1 MSKPNLRIK
10 RQPVARFLRVRFDVL
25 GARHGKAFDRL
36 APGVCRSALP
46 DGRRLITRRDAA
58 SYIPDLP
65 NKQADFPEWQAA
77 IETLMLVELSG
88 PTMFGRIGVM
98 QALNRGHIRDFNSA
112 RKRYTW
118 GPATAIVMHG
128 RPVSHCPRAC
138 REGAKGPLGAAA
150 RSWAPKIGKLS
161 A

>member
-58 SYIPDLP
+58 SYMTDLW
-65 NKQADFPEWQAA
+65 KADFPEWQAA

-88 PTMFGRIGVM
+88 PTMFGPGLI
-98 QALNRGHIRDFNSA
+98 SA
-112 RKRYTW
+112 SRRT
-118 GPATAIVMHG
+118 G
-128 RPVSHCPRAC
+128 
-138 REGAKGPLGAAA
+138 
-150 RSWAPKIGKLS
+150 LS
-161 A
+161 GG

>member
-1 MSKPNLRIK
+1 VSISRRINHLREFVSKPNLRIK

-58 SYIPDLP
+58 SYITDLP
-65 NKQADFPEWQAA
+65 NKEADFPEWQAA

-88 PTMFGRIGVM
+88 PTMFGR
-98 QALNRGHIRDFNSA
+98 D
-112 RKRYTW
+112 
-118 GPATAIVMHG
+118 
-128 RPVSHCPRAC
+128 
-138 REGAKGPLGAAA
+138 
-150 RSWAPKIGKLS
+150 
-161 A
+161 